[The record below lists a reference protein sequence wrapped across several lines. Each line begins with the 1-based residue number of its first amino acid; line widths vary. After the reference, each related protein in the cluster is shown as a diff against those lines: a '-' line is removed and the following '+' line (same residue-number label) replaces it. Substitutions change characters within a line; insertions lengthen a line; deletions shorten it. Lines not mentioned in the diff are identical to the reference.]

1 MCKLSHIGYVKSE
14 VLAYRSIKREGERTR
29 KSLTW
34 TGSTRDQEDEW
45 PRLVISIALRRCA

>member
-1 MCKLSHIGYVKSE
+1 MGIMKG
-14 VLAYRSIKREGERTR
+14 LAYRSIKEEGERTS

-45 PRLVISIALRRCA
+45 PRLVTSIALRRGA